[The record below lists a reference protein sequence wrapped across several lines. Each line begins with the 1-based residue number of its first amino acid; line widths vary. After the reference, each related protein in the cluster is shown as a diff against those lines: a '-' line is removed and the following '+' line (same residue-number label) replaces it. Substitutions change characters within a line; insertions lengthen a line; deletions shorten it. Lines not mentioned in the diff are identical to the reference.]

1 MSNLIRVSF
10 GMERDF
16 LGLGS
21 GKVLPSGKEE
31 SGDSVPARGLGMPW
45 SFPNKV
51 SAIPHFLSFKAVQ
64 EDRPRRSV
72 YDHPFASSGLMS
84 VSTADALESKQQPH
98 PGVLQK
104 NLNLENQVGSQFV
117 MTGYPLQHL
126 DARSVRRA
134 HEVGKFPASNQP
146 NHSISVAFSNPVLQ
160 SQIAFSGPSVG
171 SSAVKPQP
179 LGGVPVAAP
188 GSFPTIC
195 SFIGTTDQ
203 KNASKPPGP
212 ATQLTIFYAGSVNVF
227 DGISPEQAQA
237 IMLLAGNVPPVSPNT
252 TLPAPKGQGPI
263 IMPSGGDGFIGN
275 QAHTSQPG
283 SGLPTPIS
291 ASSNVGSQPGGGPNS
306 IDELMA
312 GKTKGALTSTNQ
324 PEPPNV
330 VTSLGSTTPTYIPAV
345 PQARKAS
352 LARFL
357 EKRKERMMS
366 ASPYNGSTPASN
378 VVGFSMNSALC

>member
-1 MSNLIRVSF
+1 
-10 GMERDF
+10 MERDF

-31 SGDSVPARGLGMPW
+31 SSDSVPARGLGMQW

-64 EDRPRRSV
+64 EDRPRRGV
-72 YDHPFASSGLMS
+72 YDHPFASSGLMP
-84 VSTADALESKQQPH
+84 VSTADALESNRQPH
-98 PGVLQK
+98 PGVVQK
-104 NLNLENQVGSQFV
+104 NLNLEKQVGSQFV

-171 SSAVKPQP
+171 GSAVKPQP
-179 LGGVPVAAP
+179 LGGVPVAGP
-188 GSFPTIC
+188 VSFPTIC
-195 SFIGTTDQ
+195 SFIGSTDQ
-203 KNASKPPGP
+203 KKASKPPGP

-252 TLPAPKGQGPI
+252 TLPAPQGQGQI
-263 IMPSGGDGFIGN
+263 IMPSGGDGFIRN
-275 QAHTSQPG
+275 QPHTSQPG
-283 SGLPTPIS
+283 S
-291 ASSNVGSQPGGGPNS
+291 
-306 IDELMA
+306 

-330 VTSLGSTTPTYIPAV
+330 VNSLGSTTPTYIPAV

-366 ASPYNGSTPASN
+366 ASPYHGSTPA
-378 VVGFSMNSALC
+378 